1 MMANTDFGVAMVKAR
16 ADTRKNLV
24 KMANDLGT
32 TPSFLSA
39 METGRKNIS
48 TDWVKKI
55 ESYFL
60 ALGVKINNLMEL
72 SVMSNQNIDI
82 KEFADSEKRMIARAV
97 GFAKSNLSEEERQEI
112 NDLFDKID
120 RMQSEKEKQ

>member
-1 MMANTDFGVAMVKAR
+1 MAKTAFGVAMVKAR

-112 NDLFDKID
+112 NDLFAKID